1 MSCCGR
7 STTAGVARGS
17 TGAGPSRL
25 AASIAPL
32 AAYFRCTGQSTVT
45 IVGPVSGKMYRF
57 PSSGQIVAV
66 DARDAMSL
74 SRVPHIQTVRPR

>member
-7 STTAGVARGS
+7 STTAGAARVS
-17 TGAGPSRL
+17 TRGAPSRL
-25 AASIAPL
+25 AASVVPL

-45 IVGPVSGKMYRF
+45 VVGPVSGKMYRF

-66 DARDAMSL
+66 DARDTMSL
-74 SRVPHIQTVRPR
+74 SRVPYLQNVRPR